1 MPLHKIAD
9 LSPGDRHI
17 VGLDEELPIISE
29 LGKWLH
35 CERNAVLP
43 KLLIGKAIKQCLLKN
58 E

>member
-1 MPLHKIAD
+1 MYT
-9 LSPGDRHI
+9 
-17 VGLDEELPIISE
+17 VGLDEELLIISE

-43 KLLIGKAIKQCLLKN
+43 KLLIGKAIKQGLLKN